1 MQPELL
7 KRSYLIDIDLVDAN
21 TICLYSKVV
30 LRVHEL
36 WKAEKPLEALKTCME
51 LTGIKA
57 ADVSHLEEAIANN
70 PLDTTCS
77 KDNALF
83 LNILQQLPSSW

>member
-1 MQPELL
+1 
-7 KRSYLIDIDLVDAN
+7 
-21 TICLYSKVV
+21 
-30 LRVHEL
+30 
-36 WKAEKPLEALKTCME
+36 ME

-57 ADVSHLEEAIANN
+57 ADSSSAEGMSVRI
-70 PLDTTCS
+70 PDTTGC